1 VLTTNKAK
9 VSDWLV
15 LAFVAVGSL
24 TVGWMIAQGRFL
36 WLGAVGFVTFL
47 ALCVVRPILASS
59 LVLSFA
65 FINPSLLPPVKE
77 VGEFTIRYIDG
88 AIVFLSF
95 AIFLRLAVQRHK
107 LIEKEI
113 EKEWWS
119 IFRPLLP
126 FLIYIGM
133 SLGLVWIYVP
143 DFLLVSV
150 ASYARLVVTVL
161 LGFLIY
167 MSLGTEKDMW
177 LFTRLIVMFVAISI
191 IVGIWEAIASP
202 QKDAVI
208 TGRYGGLLGFNTF
221 GLVAGLLVLWA
232 VIVRANKGQRRLWVI
247 PLVTGTLGL
256 FLSKSGSSIL
266 ATIGAILFF
275 RIAFNRRK
283 GTTQGTW
290 LLQLALVGVLGFAL
304 AVGSLRLLRPSDFF
318 GLANLSGGSYA
329 QRVMIAY
336 GALQIFLSHPLFGV
350 GWQAS
355 STKAIIG
362 DPTLNEMLMQAFP
375 ELPTHYFPLE
385 RPTSLHNLYLQLLVE
400 LGIVGFS
407 LFIYGVVRVG
417 IAIANIL
424 KQIPYQSSYRQLVLF
439 NAIGLVYLLIWWN
452 TNPLFGG
459 QTESILAITFLS
471 FLAALWRLQRQN
483 HREWFANLNTSFTK
497 KSLSQFR

>member
-1 VLTTNKAK
+1 MRIL
-9 VSDWLV
+9 SLR
-15 LAFVAVGSL
+15 VAIIVVAGL
-24 TVGWMIAQGRFL
+24 GIGWMVSQGYFF
-36 WLGAVGFVTFL
+36 WLGAVGFVVAL

-65 FINPSLLPPVKE
+65 FIIGNLLPPVME

-88 AIVFLSF
+88 AVALLSF
-95 AIFLRLAVQRHK
+95 AIFLRLSIQRRK
-107 LIEKEI
+107 LI

-126 FLIYIGM
+126 FLVYVGM

-266 ATIGAILFF
+266 ATIGAVLFF
-275 RIAFNRRK
+275 QIAFNRRK
-283 GTTQGTW
+283 GTTQVTW

-304 AVGSLRLLRPSDFF
+304 TVGSLRLLRPSDFF

-483 HREWFANLNTSFTK
+483 HKRERFVNLNVFMEK
-497 KSLSQFR
+497 GLSH

>member
-1 VLTTNKAK
+1 
-9 VSDWLV
+9 
-15 LAFVAVGSL
+15 
-24 TVGWMIAQGRFL
+24 
-36 WLGAVGFVTFL
+36 
-47 ALCVVRPILASS
+47 
-59 LVLSFA
+59 
-65 FINPSLLPPVKE
+65 
-77 VGEFTIRYIDG
+77 
-88 AIVFLSF
+88 
-95 AIFLRLAVQRHK
+95 
-107 LIEKEI
+107 
-113 EKEWWS
+113 
-119 IFRPLLP
+119 
-126 FLIYIGM
+126 
-133 SLGLVWIYVP
+133 
-143 DFLLVSV
+143 
-150 ASYARLVVTVL
+150 
-161 LGFLIY
+161 
-167 MSLGTEKDMW
+167 
-177 LFTRLIVMFVAISI
+177 
-191 IVGIWEAIASP
+191 
-202 QKDAVI
+202 
-208 TGRYGGLLGFNTF
+208 
-221 GLVAGLLVLWA
+221 
-232 VIVRANKGQRRLWVI
+232 
-247 PLVTGTLGL
+247 
-256 FLSKSGSSIL
+256 
-266 ATIGAILFF
+266 
-275 RIAFNRRK
+275 
-283 GTTQGTW
+283 
-290 LLQLALVGVLGFAL
+290 
-304 AVGSLRLLRPSDFF
+304 
-318 GLANLSGGSYA
+318 
-329 QRVMIAY
+329 MIAY

>member
-1 VLTTNKAK
+1 MRIL
-9 VSDWLV
+9 L
-15 LAFVAVGSL
+15 LRVAIIVVAGL
-24 TVGWMIAQGRFL
+24 GLGWMVSQGHFL

-59 LVLSFA
+59 LVLSFV
-65 FINPSLLPPVKE
+65 FINPSLLPPVIE

-88 AIVFLSF
+88 ATALLAA

-107 LIEKEI
+107 LIES
-113 EKEWWS
+113 EWWS
-119 IFRPLLP
+119 IFKPLFP
-126 FLIYIGM
+126 FLIYVGM
-133 SLGLVWIYVP
+133 SLGLVWIYMP
-143 DFLLVSV
+143 DFLSVSV

-167 MSLGTEKDMW
+167 MSLGTKKDMW
-177 LFTRLIVMFVAISI
+177 LFTRLIVMLVAISI

-202 QKDAVI
+202 QKDAMI

-266 ATIGAILFF
+266 ATIGAVLFF
-275 RIAFNRRK
+275 QIAFNRRK
-283 GTTQGTW
+283 GTTQVTW

-304 AVGSLRLLRPSDFF
+304 TVGSLRLLRPSDFF
-318 GLANLSGGSYA
+318 GLVNLSGGSYA

-483 HREWFANLNTSFTK
+483 HKRERFVNLNVFMEK
-497 KSLSQFR
+497 GLSH

>member
-1 VLTTNKAK
+1 MQMLANKSK
-9 VSDWLV
+9 VSNWLV
-15 LAFVAVGSL
+15 LAPVAMGS
-24 TVGWMIAQGRFL
+24 VAIGWMIAQGRFL

-88 AIVFLSF
+88 ATALLAA

-107 LIEKEI
+107 LIEN
-113 EKEWWS
+113 EWWS
-119 IFRPLLP
+119 IFKPLFP
-126 FLIYIGM
+126 FLIYVGM

-143 DFLLVSV
+143 DFLSVSV
-150 ASYARLVVTVL
+150 ASYTRLVVTVL
-161 LGFLIY
+161 LGHLIY
-167 MSLGTEKDMW
+167 MSLRTEKDMW
-177 LFTRLIVMFVAISI
+177 LFTRLIVMFAAMSV
-191 IVGIWEAIASP
+191 IVGTWEALASL
-202 QKDAVI
+202 QKEAVI
-208 TGRYGGLLGFNTF
+208 AGRYGGLLGINTF
-221 GLVAGLLVLWA
+221 GLVSGLLVLWA
-232 VIVRANKGQRRLWVI
+232 VIARANKGHRKLWVI
-247 PLVTGTLGL
+247 PLATGILGL

-275 RIAFNRRK
+275 RLAFKRK
-283 GTTQGTW
+283 RTTQGIW
-290 LLQLALVGVLGFAL
+290 LLQLALIGVLGFAL
-304 AVGSLRLLRPSDFF
+304 ALGSLRLLRPGDLF
-318 GLANLSGGSYA
+318 GLVSLSEGSYA

-362 DPTLNEMLMQAFP
+362 DPTFNEILMQAFP
-375 ELPTHYFPLE
+375 KLPAHYFFLE
-385 RPTSLHNLYLQLLVE
+385 RSTSLHNLYVQLLAE

-407 LFIYGVVRVG
+407 LFVYGVAHIG
-417 IAIANIL
+417 KTIAGIL
-424 KQIPYQSSYRQLVLF
+424 KQVPYQSRFKRLALF
-439 NAIGLVYLLIWWN
+439 NATGLVYLLIWWN

-459 QTESILAITFLS
+459 QTESIFAVTFLS

-483 HREWFANLNTSFTK
+483 HKRERFVNLNVFMEK
-497 KSLSQFR
+497 GLSH

>member
-1 VLTTNKAK
+1 MLTTNKAK

-15 LAFVAVGSL
+15 LAFVAMGSL

-88 AIVFLSF
+88 ATALLAAV
-95 AIFLRLAVQRHK
+95 IFLRLTVQRRK
-107 LIEKEI
+107 LI

-126 FLIYIGM
+126 FLVYVGM

-143 DFLLVSV
+143 DFLSVSV
-150 ASYARLVVTVL
+150 ASYTRLVVTVL
-161 LGFLIY
+161 LGHLIY
-167 MSLGTEKDMW
+167 MSLRTEKDMW
-177 LFTRLIVMFVAISI
+177 LFTRLIVMFAAISI
-191 IVGIWEAIASP
+191 IVGTWEALASL
-202 QKDAVI
+202 QKEAVI
-208 TGRYGGLLGFNTF
+208 AGRYGGLLGINTF
-221 GLVAGLLVLWA
+221 GLVSGLLVLWA
-232 VIVRANKGQRRLWVI
+232 VIARKSGELMPLWVI
-247 PLVTGTLGL
+247 PLLTGLLGL
-256 FLSKSGSSIL
+256 FLSKSGSSTL
-266 ATIGAILFF
+266 ATIGSILFLW
-275 RIAFNRRK
+275 IAFGRK
-283 GTTQGTW
+283 GSAHGAW
-290 LLQLALVGVLGFAL
+290 LMRLVLGTV
-304 AVGSLRLLRPSDFF
+304 VGSAVAIWALWLLRPSDLA
-318 GLANLSGGSYA
+318 GLVSLSGGSYA

-362 DPTLNEMLMQAFP
+362 DPTFNEILMQAFP
-375 ELPTHYFPLE
+375 KLPAHYFFLE
-385 RPTSLHNLYLQLLVE
+385 RSTSLHNLYVQLLAE

-407 LFIYGVVRVG
+407 LFVYSVAHIGKT
-417 IAIANIL
+417 IAGIL
-424 KQIPYQSSYRQLVLF
+424 KQVPYQSPFKRLALF
-439 NAIGLVYLLIWWN
+439 NATGLVYLLIWWN

-459 QTESILAITFLS
+459 QTESIFAVTFLS